1 MAVKLGLGSD
11 VANIVE
17 RLSALDVDGDFD
29 KQRLRVLLYELD
41 AIDLRVRDLLYVV
54 ESFLERESA

>member
-1 MAVKLGLGSD
+1 VAVRLSLGSD
-11 VANIVE
+11 VTNIVE

-29 KQRLRVLLYELD
+29 RERLRALLYELD

-54 ESFLERESA
+54 ESFLEKESA